1 MAPAPR
7 QGADDLVTMLSVH
20 SLSVSYADK
29 EVLHGVDLQLARG
42 ELLGLI
48 GPNGSGKTSL
58 IRVLSG
64 VLRPAS
70 GQIHIQGQDLSV
82 LSEGERALKVAVVPQ
97 SAPLPPAFTVFE
109 CVALGRTPHLAWLGR
124 LGPVDLQYIQQA
136 MQAAEISYLS
146 DRRAGELSGGEQQ
159 RVILARALAQACP
172 ILLLDEPT
180 AHLDLHH
187 QISLLDLLRR
197 LVNEQKLTVLVA
209 MHDLNLA
216 SLYADRLVLLVEGRI
231 SASGRP
237 AEVLTTEILQSAY
250 QVPLH
255 VHPNPQ
261 HGTPWVVLQRG

>member
-1 MAPAPR
+1 
-7 QGADDLVTMLSVH
+7 MLSIN
-20 SLSVSYADK
+20 SLHVAYDK
-29 EVLHGVDLQLARG
+29 QDVLQDLNLQLDRG

-58 IRVLSG
+58 IRALSG
-64 VLRPAS
+64 VIKPTA
-70 GQIHIQGQDLSV
+70 GEIHIEGKELSTF
-82 LSEGERALKVAVVPQ
+82 SEGARARLLAVVPQ
-97 SAPLPPAFTVFE
+97 SAQLPPAFTVFE

-124 LGPVDLQYIQQA
+124 LGQSDLKHIQQA
-136 MQAAEISYLS
+136 MQAAEISHLS

-187 QISLLDLLRR
+187 QVSLLGLVRR
-197 LVNEQKLTVLVA
+197 MAKDQKLAVLVA

-216 SLYADRLVLLVEGRI
+216 ALYADRLVLLVEGRI
-231 SASGRP
+231 RASGTP
-237 AEVLTTEILQSAY
+237 AEVLTTDILQAAY
-250 QVPLH
+250 QIPLH

-261 HGTPWVVLQRG
+261 HGTPWVVLQRN